1 MSEKTFEQAMTRIQ
15 DIVSKLEKGE
25 VKLQEATA
33 LFEEGLELLNFCEE
47 QLNGFQE
54 KVELLKQKNLEI
66 THEA

>member
-54 KVELLKQKNLEI
+54 KVELLKEKNLEI